1 MKSVTRFLGLE
12 GNIRILAVQVLLGQ
26 LGLGMF
32 HVIWQPYFL
41 QTGLTLV
48 QLGLVQTVINLS
60 NGIALFFWGFMS
72 DRYGRKPVLS
82 GSLLL
87 RAISIACL
95 LISDSFQA
103 FIIFGFLMG
112 FTSMFNTG
120 NLGNP
125 ARTALITESVDSTQ
139 QGTAMSTLTS
149 IAQSVSTVVAP
160 IGGYLALKTGHTLIF
175 TLMVLG
181 DTIGSYVI
189 HKYIKET
196 LIKKGHQNKVPIS
209 ELLRNMFSP
218 EAHLLKLYVVMLIMG
233 LTYTIMYSLLFG
245 ALVEI
250 YGFTTLQLG
259 FMTGIFNLAWAL
271 DSIPLGKLVDR
282 IGSKNG
288 MLISNVMALITP
300 IGLLF
305 TRRVEFIIALYAIQA
320 LDMGFW
326 IPSFSKFIAE
336 SVNHDKLGT
345 VYGKL
350 DAYGKIGSLPGA
362 LIAGALYDSYGFTA
376 PLSVQIIGM
385 TLSTILIYSLTKHN
399 KSIQN

>member
-1 MKSVTRFLGLE
+1 MRFLGLE

-32 HVIWQPYFL
+32 YVIWQPYFIE
-41 QTGLTLV
+41 TGLTLG
-48 QLGLVQTVINLS
+48 QLGLVQTVVNLS
-60 NGIALFFWGFMS
+60 NGIALFFWGFLS

-82 GSLLL
+82 VSLLL
-87 RAISIACL
+87 RALSIACL

-103 FIIFGFLMG
+103 FLVFGFLMG
-112 FTSMFNTG
+112 FTSMFTTG

-139 QGTAMSTLTS
+139 RGTAMSTLTS

-160 IGGYLALKTGHTLIF
+160 IGGYLALRTGYTFIF
-175 TLMVLG
+175 TLMVIG
-181 DTIGSYVI
+181 DTLGSYVI
-189 HKYIKET
+189 YRYIKET
-196 LIKKGHQNKVPIS
+196 LINTEQKNQVTVS
-209 ELLRNMFSP
+209 DLLKNIFSP
-218 EAHLLKLYVVMLIMG
+218 ETHLIKLYLVMLTMG

-245 ALVEI
+245 ALVDI

-259 FMTGIFNLAWAL
+259 FMTGAFNLIWAL

-288 MLISNVMALITP
+288 MLISNFMALITP
-300 IGLLF
+300 IGLLL
-305 TRRVEFIIALYAIQA
+305 TRRIEYIMILYAIQA

-326 IPSFSKFIAE
+326 IPSYSSFIAE
-336 SVNHDKLGT
+336 SVNQDKLGT

-350 DAYGKIGSLPGA
+350 DAYGKIGGLPGA
-362 LIAGALYDSYGFTA
+362 LIAGALYESYGFTA
-376 PLSVQIIGM
+376 PLYVQIVGM
-385 TLSTILIYSLTKHN
+385 TLSTILIFSLTKR
-399 KSIQN
+399 K